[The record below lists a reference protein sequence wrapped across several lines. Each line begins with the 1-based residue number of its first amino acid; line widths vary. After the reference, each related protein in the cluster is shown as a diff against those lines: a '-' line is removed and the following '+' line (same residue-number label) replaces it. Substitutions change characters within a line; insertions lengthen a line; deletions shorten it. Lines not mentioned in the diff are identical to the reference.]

1 MWLKHSQNKH
11 TLYKVTKFWSLELFG
26 CIFHLRPMFIV
37 CKRNKKGIIK
47 RKEWRMSSECKKK
60 KKILLEAL
68 NPTPHH
74 KGTSLSLSLIAAVA
88 LMWHFEK
95 ISSILVPERISLI
108 AAPHLIL
115 MIKQIIYLAHLT
127 MFKKTFFKCLVRKG
141 LRIWKAKNN
150 WLEILFDDI
159 ENKD

>member
-60 KKILLEAL
+60 KK
-68 NPTPHH
+68 NTVGGFKPHPPPQRNL
-74 KGTSLSLSLIAAVA
+74 SLSLSDSCSCIDVTFWKNKLNSCTRKN
-88 LMWHFEK
+88 FFNC
-95 ISSILVPERISLI
+95 SSTSDLDD
-108 AAPHLIL
+108 
-115 MIKQIIYLAHLT
+115 
-127 MFKKTFFKCLVRKG
+127 KTNYIFSS
-141 LRIWKAKNN
+141 
-150 WLEILFDDI
+150 FD
-159 ENKD
+159 NV